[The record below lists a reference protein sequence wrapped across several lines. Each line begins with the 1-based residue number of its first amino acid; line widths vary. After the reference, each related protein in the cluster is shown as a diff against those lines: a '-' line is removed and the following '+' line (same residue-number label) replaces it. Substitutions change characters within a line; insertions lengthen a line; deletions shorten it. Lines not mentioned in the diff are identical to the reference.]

1 MASQR
6 KRSKMLEPSSA
17 AGDFR
22 PPIQDRNKQPKIRT
36 KSPEREQLASQ
47 PSPPSSV
54 SPLMDAYKNPG
65 EGLGQMSLFT
75 PRYTGDDLSDIHGDE
90 ELRSLSRQLEFLQ
103 FRYQARV
110 AHLMEM
116 KNQEKT
122 EMKNQEKT
130 EMKNQEKTHV
140 EGGLH
145 FTVLWSTTKGTMHC
159 HSFDE
164 LGLKDCSDRDL
175 VISGFERKLEP
186 NPFCVGFFC
195 VGDTLFMAG
204 GMINIRDEEEDK
216 EKSEPT
222 NCLWSAVPPTDG
234 SLCESWTLCP
244 ATMKVKRSHPILV
257 PLRDGRIFICGGT
270 AEREGWAELYD
281 PEKGELDAKNLTV
294 SMGECPCPLTAL
306 DLYDPENGED
316 LPVPTPMSMCPC
328 AISCF
333 QWTDEVV
340 MIYYHHLLYGRGM
353 GCAVDCKPSLLS
365 YNIAQDKWAIFA
377 ENIPPPL
384 HGRGMGYRNLV
395 YVGGDILFI
404 IDYSCVWFVYDLSSK
419 KKVGEVFV
427 KARPRGRNVQVV
439 EAFYTGNKDIK
450 SSSWVF
456 YVFMRMAGNR
466 HCDLEYAKVEVVQ
479 GKGGDYIS
487 TVLMKGV
494 LKIGSFSDIYIF
506 AEKDRKGKEKIEMLE
521 T

>member
-1 MASQR
+1 
-6 KRSKMLEPSSA
+6 
-17 AGDFR
+17 
-22 PPIQDRNKQPKIRT
+22 
-36 KSPEREQLASQ
+36 
-47 PSPPSSV
+47 
-54 SPLMDAYKNPG
+54 
-65 EGLGQMSLFT
+65 MSLLA
-75 PRYTGDDLSDIHGDE
+75 GDDLSNLHYDE
-90 ELRSLSRQLEFLQ
+90 ELLDLDHQIELLL
-103 FRYQARV
+103 ARK
-110 AHLMEM
+110 AELLMKM
-116 KNQEKT
+116 KNQEKP
-122 EMKNQEKT
+122 
-130 EMKNQEKTHV
+130 
-140 EGGLH
+140 GGLR
-145 FTVLWSTTKGTMHC
+145 FTMLWSALDDTMHY

-175 VISGFERKLEP
+175 VISRFERKLEP
-186 NPFCVGFFC
+186 KPFCVGFFC

-204 GMINIRDEEEDK
+204 GMINIRDEEEDR

-222 NCLWSAVPPTDG
+222 NCLWSAVPPADG

-244 ATMKVKRSHPILV
+244 ATMKVKRFPSILV
-257 PLRDGRIFICGGT
+257 PLHDGRIFICGGT

-294 SMGECPCPLTAL
+294 SMGKYPRPLTAL
-306 DLYDPENGED
+306 ELYDPENGED
-316 LPVPTPMSMCPC
+316 LPVPTPMSMCPR

-340 MIYYHHLLYGRGM
+340 MVYYHHLLYGRGI
-353 GCAVDCKPSLLS
+353 GCALDCKPSLLS

-377 ENIPPPL
+377 ENIPRPL
-384 HGRGMGYRNLV
+384 YGRDMGYRNLV

-419 KKVGEVFV
+419 KEVGEVFV
-427 KARPRGRNVQVV
+427 KARPRGKNVRVV

-456 YVFMRMAGNR
+456 YVFMRMAG

-479 GKGGDYIS
+479 GMGGDYLS

-494 LKIGSFSDIYIF
+494 LKIGPFYDIYIF
-506 AEKDRKGKEKIEMLE
+506 AEKDKKRKERIEMIDK
-521 T
+521 